1 MGNSMAFEIV
11 LIKSLL
17 QKFKMYDMVSK
28 NDIRLYIEWDTS

>member
-1 MGNSMAFEIV
+1 MAFEIV